1 MKQILRSKA
10 TFKKAEEHLNK
21 QPTGSIF
28 LHEAFVNNTY
38 GRPLMPNLVNK
49 IKDTFDADKLG
60 LIVVYTE
67 DWKTYE
73 IIDGQHRVE
82 VLRQLY
88 GNDMQIY
95 VYVLENLTLEQR
107 AQYYFDYNVG
117 RKSLTA
123 LDKFKARIA
132 YNDSIAITVH
142 ELAKA
147 NGVLISQLDTKIK
160 NVQFPV
166 LNAINVAEKLYHAG
180 LLGRTLEVLYHAY
193 KDADANMAKEAF
205 GSAIMQNVARV
216 IRTYKTIDLDRLVE
230 VLSKASSRSWNIKM
244 SDADATLKSVGGAIK
259 IVDAYNNRLHE
270 SNRLDVAQLL
280 ISMSGYA
287 NADIARRGKG

>member
-1 MKQILRSKA
+1 MYRSKA
-10 TFKKAEEHLNK
+10 TDNKAEEHLNR
-21 QPTGSIF
+21 QANGSIY
-28 LHEAFVNNTY
+28 LHETYVNPIY
-38 GRPLMPNLVNK
+38 GRGLEPNHVSK
-49 IKDTFDADKLG
+49 IKEDFDADKLG
-60 LIVVYTE
+60 LIVVYTD
-67 DWKTYE
+67 DWVTYE
-73 IIDGQHRVE
+73 VIDGQHRIE
-82 VLRQLY
+82 ALRQLF
-88 GNDMQIY
+88 GNDRQIY
-95 VYVLENLTLEQR
+95 VLVLENLTIEER
-107 AQYYFDYNVG
+107 SFYYHKYNSN

-132 YNDSIAITVH
+132 YNDSTAITVH

-147 NGVLISQLDTKIK
+147 NGVLISGLDTKIK

-205 GSAIMQNVARV
+205 GSAIMQNVAKV

-230 VLSKASSRSWNIKM
+230 VLSKSSSRSWNIRM

-280 ISMSGYA
+280 ISISGYA